1 MENDIL
7 ATQSELHYGFKME
20 YSLVANYGLG
30 YFFSKWKEV
39 EEPASDTI
47 TDDNCTHWTC
57 LYLEIG
63 TDMSKEDALKEF
75 YRDSEAF
82 DVDVI
87 CRISKCDIVLLE
99 EHIIGADYSYIDGS
113 AQELLEELVYDYS
126 FRDELIDKA
135 NEKLLALVESVA

>member
-1 MENDIL
+1 MENEIL
-7 ATQSELHYGFKME
+7 ATQSELHYGFQIE
-20 YSLVANYGLG
+20 YRLEANYGLG

-39 EEPASDTI
+39 REKGSYTI

-57 LYLEIG
+57 LYYEIG
-63 TDMSKEDALKEF
+63 TDVSKEDALKEF

-99 EHIIGADYSYIDGS
+99 EYIIGADYAYIDGS
-113 AQELLEELVYDYS
+113 AQELLEEMVYEYS